1 MWSAVRARITGT
13 GHRYDMLPCQ
23 DCAEY
28 QISEECLVCVVADG
42 ASGASLGEIGA
53 SIAVECIKQYFKET
67 TYYELHYKE
76 PYQIGRE
83 IKQSYNYYLKRK
95 AKQIN
100 FSTMPDDYS
109 ATVAFLA
116 LYERYNYFICGVVG
130 DCVIG
135 LLGNGEISAVSD
147 QEISNSLCP
156 PHFISDS
163 YVTFQLKTGALSDY
177 SGFILTTD
185 GCANGGLLS
194 HGERIDIEIANA
206 IFDILPKT
214 QNPEIWLT
222 RFIQKNFSVFTEDD
236 LSMCIVY
243 PEFRQMATEEG
254 DWKSQVDSLK
264 IKDNPIQGLLTNTIK
279 FWQKQLATKDTYT
292 EGE

>member
-13 GHRYDMLPCQ
+13 GHRCDMLPCQ

-28 QISEECLVCVVADG
+28 QISDECLVCVVADG

-67 TYYELHYKE
+67 TYYQLHYKE
-76 PYQIGRE
+76 PYQISEE
-83 IKQSYNYYLKRK
+83 IKQNYNYYLDRK
-95 AKQIN
+95 ATQIN
-100 FSTMPDDYS
+100 FPTIPDDYS

-116 LYERYNYFICGVVG
+116 LYEKYNYFIYGVVG

-135 LLGNGEISAVSD
+135 LFSNGKISAVSD
-147 QEISNSLCP
+147 QNAFNSLYP
-156 PHFISDS
+156 PHFMSDS
-163 YVTFQLKTGALSDY
+163 YVTIQMKTGTLSEY

-194 HGERIDIEIANA
+194 HGKQIDIEIANT
-206 IFDILPKT
+206 IFDTLPKT

-222 RFIQKNFSVFTEDD
+222 RVIQKNFSKFTEDD

-243 PEFRQMATEEG
+243 PELSQMTTEKR
-254 DWKSQVDSLK
+254 DWKSQANSSRT
-264 IKDNPIQGLLTNTIK
+264 IDNPIQQFLTNTIK
-279 FWQKQLATKDTYT
+279 FWQR
-292 EGE
+292 